1 MNEIKIEFQYKII
14 IIKNYNKKKY
24 IKKNILF

>member
-14 IIKNYNKKKY
+14 IIKNNNKKKY